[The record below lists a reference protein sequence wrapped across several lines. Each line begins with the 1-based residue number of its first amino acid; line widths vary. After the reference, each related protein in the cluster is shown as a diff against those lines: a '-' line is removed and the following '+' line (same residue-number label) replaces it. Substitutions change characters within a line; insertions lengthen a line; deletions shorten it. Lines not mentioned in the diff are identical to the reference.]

1 MLLRLFL
8 ENSQD
13 FRNFIYFAECMVD
26 AYTVVL
32 RHLAGT
38 GSVYS

>member
-1 MLLRLFL
+1 MLINFILK
-8 ENSQD
+8 NSQD
-13 FRNFIYFAECMVD
+13 FRNFIYLAECMVD

-38 GSVYS
+38 RLVCL